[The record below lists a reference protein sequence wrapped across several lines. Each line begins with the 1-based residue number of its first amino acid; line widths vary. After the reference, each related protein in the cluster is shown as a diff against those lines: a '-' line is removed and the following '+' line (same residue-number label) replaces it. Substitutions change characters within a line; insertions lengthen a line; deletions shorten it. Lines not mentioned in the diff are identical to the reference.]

1 MTDAYVIETLLGI
14 VLAGVAFWMNVI
26 RLRTEEN
33 GKLIHNTRET
43 YVTKS
48 EYEGGLSLLRDEI
61 KGLREDVRALTDT
74 IIKSK
79 K

>member
-1 MTDAYVIETLLGI
+1 MTDQYLIETLLGVVI
-14 VLAGVAFWMNVI
+14 GGLALWLNII
-26 RLRTEEN
+26 RTRTEDN
-33 GKLIHNTRET
+33 NKLIHNTRET

-74 IIKSK
+74 LVKANK
-79 K
+79 